1 VRDMNLLNVGSWWQ
15 PHMAMPA
22 FCSAPFKL
30 AALLIRVDSMP
41 DVKIEGPAFN
51 LFIERQVYLQYVLHV
66 VEIRVRLAA
75 PLA

>member
-1 VRDMNLLNVGSWWQ
+1 
-15 PHMAMPA
+15 
-22 FCSAPFKL
+22 
-30 AALLIRVDSMP
+30 MP

-51 LFIERQVYLQYVLHV
+51 LFIERQVYLQYVFHV